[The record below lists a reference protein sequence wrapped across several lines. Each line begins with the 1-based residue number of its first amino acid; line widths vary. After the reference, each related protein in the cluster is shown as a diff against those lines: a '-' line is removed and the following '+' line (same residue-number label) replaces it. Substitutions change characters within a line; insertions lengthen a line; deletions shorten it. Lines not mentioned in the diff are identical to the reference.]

1 MDTHTVLRRAA
12 RLEQV
17 VLAPSLHLVDER
29 VVRQYLPADSVVRRS
44 FERALGALDDAVD
57 QLLREPATATDTT
70 TDTGTDTD
78 TAHDAEAEAAGVD
91 DVDGVEEL
99 TEVLLAQEETET
111 FAGELAEDDEL
122 RQVQAELQAKR
133 LIEEQRDEP

>member
-91 DVDGVEEL
+91 DVEEL

-133 LIEEQRDEP
+133 IIEEQRDEP